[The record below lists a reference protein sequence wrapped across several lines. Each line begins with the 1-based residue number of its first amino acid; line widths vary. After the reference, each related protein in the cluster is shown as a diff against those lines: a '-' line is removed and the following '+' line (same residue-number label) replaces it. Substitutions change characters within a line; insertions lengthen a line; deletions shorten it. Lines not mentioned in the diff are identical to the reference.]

1 MTLDDYMLTV
11 FCLVDDQLK
20 ALHLDNVRQRGFAP
34 QLSDSEIIT
43 IELVGEFLGLDQDT
57 QLFWYFRRHHADAFP
72 ALCHVHRTTFLR
84 QAANLWAVKQ
94 RLQQHLAGLLT
105 ADDPLWHV
113 DSMPVHACQ
122 FARAP
127 YCQRFAGVAAFGK
140 DHVIRQTFYGFRL
153 HLRTSRDG
161 IIEAAV
167 LAPANVAETE
177 IVRELEPPVGSL
189 GIGDRGYWS
198 PSLMT
203 ELAQGGIRLLAPYKS
218 KQRDPQPQQS
228 RLLRGLHWL
237 IETVN
242 GQLAGRFGVKHTW
255 ARDLW
260 HLCSRIVRKILSHT
274 IAAWINV
281 SLRHRPLDFAS
292 LVRV

>member
-11 FCLVDDQLK
+11 FCLVDDQLTT
-20 ALHLDNVRQRGFAP
+20 LHLDHVRQRGFAP
-34 QLSDSEIIT
+34 RLPDSEVLT
-43 IELVGEFLGLDQDT
+43 IELIGEFLGFDQDT
-57 QLFWYFRRHHADAFP
+57 QLFWYFRQHHADAFP
-72 ALCHVHRTTFLR
+72 GLRHVHRTTFLR
-84 QAANLWAVKQ
+84 QAANLWAIKQ

-105 ADDPLWHV
+105 AADPLWHV

-122 FARAP
+122 FARAS

-167 LAPANVAETE
+167 LTPANAAETE
-177 IVRELEPPVGSL
+177 VVWELAPPEGSV

-198 PSLMT
+198 PSLMQQ
-203 ELAQGGIRLLAPYKS
+203 LVQRGIRLLAPFKN
-218 KQRDPQPQQS
+218 KKRDPQPERS
-228 RLLRGLHWL
+228 RVLRGLHWL

-242 GQLAGRFGVKHTW
+242 GQLAGRYQVKRTW
-255 ARDLW
+255 AKDLW
-260 HLCSRIVRKILSHT
+260 HLCSRVLRKILSHT
-274 IAAWINV
+274 VAAWVNV
-281 SLRHRPLDFAS
+281 AQGHRPLDFAS
-292 LVRV
+292 LVTD

>member
-1 MTLDDYMLTV
+1 MTLDDYILTV
-11 FCLVDDQLK
+11 FCLVDDQLT
-20 ALHLDNVRQRGFAP
+20 ALHFDHLRQRGFTP
-34 QLSDSEIIT
+34 LLYDSEVLT
-43 IELVGEFLGLDQDT
+43 IELVGEFLGFDQDT
-57 QLFWYFRRHHADAFP
+57 QLFWYFRQHHADAFP
-72 ALCHVHRTTFLR
+72 NLRHVHRTTFLR

-94 RLQQHLAGLLT
+94 GLQQHLAGLLT
-105 ADDPLWHV
+105 AGDPLWHV

-127 YCQRFAGVAAFGK
+127 FCQRFAGTATFGK

-177 IVRELEPPVGSL
+177 IVWELTPPEGSV
-189 GIGDRGYWS
+189 GIGDRNYWS
-198 PSLMT
+198 PALQE
-203 ELAQGGIRLLAPYKS
+203 ELAQGGIRLLAPYKN
-218 KQRDPQPQQS
+218 KKHDPQPERS

-242 GQLAGRFGVKHTW
+242 GQLADRFHVKRTW
-255 ARDLW
+255 AKDVW
-260 HLCSRIVRKILSHT
+260 HLCSRVLRKILSHT
-274 IAAWINV
+274 VAAWINV
-281 SLRHRPLDFAS
+281 GLRHRPLDFAS
-292 LVRV
+292 LVNE

>member
-11 FCLVDDQLK
+11 FCLVDDQLT
-20 ALHLDNVRQRGFAP
+20 ALHLDHVRQRGFAP
-34 QLSDSEIIT
+34 QLADSEVLT
-43 IELVGEFLGLDQDT
+43 IELVGEFLGFDQDA
-57 QLFWYFRRHHADAFP
+57 QLFWYFRRHHAGAFP
-72 ALCHVHRTTFLR
+72 GLRQVHRTTFLR

-105 ADDPLWHV
+105 AGDPLWHV
-113 DSMPVHACQ
+113 DSMPLHACQ
-122 FARAP
+122 FARASS
-127 YCQRFAGVAAFGK
+127 CRRFAGAAAFGK

-177 IVRELEPPVGSL
+177 AVWELAPPAGST
-189 GIGDRGYWS
+189 GVGDRGYWS
-198 PSLMT
+198 PSLME
-203 ELAQGGIRLLAPYKS
+203 ELYQGGIRLLAPYKN
-218 KQRDPQPQQS
+218 KRCDPQPGRS

-242 GQLAGRFGVKHTW
+242 GQLAGRFRAKRIW
-255 ARDLW
+255 AKDLW
-260 HLCSRIVRKILSHT
+260 HLCGRVLRKILSHT
-274 IAAWINV
+274 VAAWINV
-281 SLRHRPLDFAS
+281 SLGHRPLDFAALLS
-292 LVRV
+292 E

>member
-1 MTLDDYMLTV
+1 MTLDDYILTV
-11 FCLVDDQLK
+11 FCLIDDQLT
-20 ALHLDNVRQRGFAP
+20 ALHLNHLRQRGFAP
-34 QLSDSEIIT
+34 LLYDSEILT
-43 IELVGEFLGLDQDT
+43 IELVGEFLGLDQDA
-57 QLFWYFRRHHADAFP
+57 QLFGYFRRHHADAFP
-72 ALCHVHRTTFLR
+72 GLRQIHRTTFVR

-94 RLQQHLAGLLT
+94 RLQQQLAGLLT

-127 YCQRFAGVAAFGK
+127 YCQRFAGAAAFGK

-177 IVRELEPPVGSL
+177 IVWELEPPEGSV
-189 GIGDRGYWS
+189 GIGDRNYWS
-198 PSLMT
+198 PALME
-203 ELAQGGIRLLAPYKS
+203 ELAQGGIRLLAPYKN
-218 KQRDPQPQQS
+218 KKHDPQPERS

-242 GQLAGRFGVKHTW
+242 GQLAGRFGVKQTW
-255 ARDLW
+255 AKDLW
-260 HLCSRIVRKILSHT
+260 HLCSRVLRKILSHT
-274 IAAWINV
+274 VAAWVNV
-281 SLRHRPLDFAS
+281 ALRHRPLEFAS
-292 LVRV
+292 LVNE

>member
-11 FCLVDDQLK
+11 FCLVDDQLT
-20 ALHLDNVRQRGFAP
+20 ALHLDHVRQRGCTP
-34 QLSDSEIIT
+34 QLADSEVLT
-43 IELVGEFLGLDQDT
+43 IELVGEFLGLDQDAR
-57 QLFWYFRRHHADAFP
+57 LFWYFRQHHADAFP
-72 ALCHVHRTTFLR
+72 KLRQVHRTTFLR

-94 RLQQHLAGLLT
+94 RLQQHLANLLT

-122 FARAP
+122 FARVP
-127 YCQRFAGVAAFGK
+127 YCQCFAGVAAFGK

-167 LAPANVAETE
+167 LAPANAAETE
-177 IVRELEPPVGSL
+177 VVRELAPPAGSV

-198 PSLMT
+198 PALT
-203 ELAQGGIRLLAPYKS
+203 EELAHGGVRLLAPYKN
-218 KQRDPQPQQS
+218 KKRDPQPERS
-228 RLLRGLHWL
+228 RVLRGLHWL

-242 GQLAGRFGVKHTW
+242 GQLAGRFQVKRTW
-255 ARDLW
+255 AKDLW
-260 HLCSRIVRKILSHT
+260 HLCSRVLRKILSHT
-274 IAAWINV
+274 IAAWVNV
-281 SLRHRPLDFAS
+281 AQGHRPLDFAS
-292 LVRV
+292 LLTD